1 MSRFKINIHQMQ
13 EESNTF
19 KEKYNQYKDEQDSLY
34 KVALTVDGSWNDNNT
49 SVFISCVEND
59 KKDMDK
65 FHDTIYHCI
74 DSIDAFAT
82 KLDTLLSSNGVTDV
96 EKNLSYDE
104 DYCKKSVSI
113 LDSCIEELRIANSKI
128 VESYTECSAFRTIQL
143 VNSNIKSCM
152 HSLETIEGGI
162 ETIQT
167 GVENLVANTN
177 SSIQSYDSVTIV
189 DNNLKYNWSPV
200 SYVKDYTDIFKR
212 RTENRTSAEN
222 RVLDKKDASPEA
234 VSSSA
239 VLDSNSEQ
247 LKTTS
252 SDVSVNIVNDNQAT
266 EETLTSKDDSKIS
279 TDASVGYTGPQSEM
293 NVLESENSTIHQEIY
308 RTENSGF
315 IENDSTNVIE
325 NKEQDYEFGNESFH
339 TDTSVN
345 VSAKRDDYSSTDNH
359 FNNSSNITI
368 TNSKEDY
375 SANKGTV
382 SVSGNIGSIGG
393 LKTEKFDTSSN
404 AFTST
409 GNSGIQ
415 LEGIGRMDTSTTTL
429 NANPTRN
436 VSLEKNNSFEE

>member
-13 EESNTF
+13 EESNAF

-74 DSIDAFAT
+74 DSIDGFAT

-113 LDSCIEELRIANSKI
+113 LNSCIEELRIANSKI
-128 VESYTECSAFRTIQL
+128 VESYTECNASKTIQL

-152 HSLETIEGGI
+152 RFLETIESGI

-167 GVENLVANTN
+167 GIENLVATTN
-177 SSIQSYDSVTIV
+177 SSIQSYDPVTIV

-222 RVLDKKDASPEA
+222 RVLDKKDTSPDA
-234 VSSSA
+234 VSSSS
-239 VLDSNSEQ
+239 VLGANSEQ

-252 SDVSVNIVNDNQAT
+252 SDVFVNIVNDNQAT
-266 EETLTSKDDSKIS
+266 EATLNSEDDSKIS
-279 TDASVGYTGPQSEM
+279 IDVGVGYTGPQSEM
-293 NVLESENSTIHQEIY
+293 NVLESENSTIHQENY
-308 RTENSGF
+308 RTENLGF
-315 IENDSTNVIE
+315 IETDSTNVVE
-325 NKEQDYEFGNESFH
+325 NKEQDYELGNESFH

-359 FNNSSNITI
+359 FNNRSNITI

-382 SVSGNIGSIGG
+382 NVSGNIGSIGG
-393 LKTEKFDTSSN
+393 LKAEKFDTSSN
-404 AFTST
+404 AFNSV
-409 GNSGIQ
+409 GNGGIQ
-415 LEGIGRMDTSTTTL
+415 LEGIERMDTSTTTL
-429 NANPTRN
+429 NANPTGN
-436 VSLEKNNSFEE
+436 ISLEKNNSFEE